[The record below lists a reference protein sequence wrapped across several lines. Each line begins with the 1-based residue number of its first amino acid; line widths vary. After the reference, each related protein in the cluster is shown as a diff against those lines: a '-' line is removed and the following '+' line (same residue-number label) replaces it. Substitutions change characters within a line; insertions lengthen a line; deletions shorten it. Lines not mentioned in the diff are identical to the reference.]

1 MLFAALEV
9 HAALHVKLSSFCAL
23 HHADRTVHCVE
34 MCWVSAPKC
43 IVQDTV
49 QRQWQQAVQH
59 EKQKGE
65 SEQRAAVSQHNLQLQ
80 QATQQLADARK
91 ATHTAQLEVDSLKG

>member
-1 MLFAALEV
+1 
-9 HAALHVKLSSFCAL
+9 
-23 HHADRTVHCVE
+23 

-65 SEQRAAVSQHNLQLQ
+65 SEQRAAVSQLNLQLQ

-91 ATHTAQLEVDSLKG
+91 ATHTAQLEVDSVKG